1 MPNDTTLTGTM
12 NERGDRVERWLR
24 LALVIITFLLLFF
37 GLTTLAAVLNFFD
50 VMQRSSA
57 DIITFYKMHGPTLQV
72 ALFATLLGYL
82 LAVPIM
88 AMVTQHYQP
97 ANRPARFGGLML
109 GILWASLALR
119 PLWWAAHI
127 VLLPNVVAL
136 GTPGTDPAEIAAFMS
151 TFRILDLV
159 LNTVTEDIAVNV
171 LGGAWFAMIGLE
183 MLRRGGRMIL
193 LGSVTMLIGVMFI
206 TSSAELMGFSF
217 GEGGGIIP
225 IMVSVAGP
233 FWLLFV
239 GSAVALRPR

>member
-1 MPNDTTLTGTM
+1 
-12 NERGDRVERWLR
+12 
-24 LALVIITFLLLFF
+24 
-37 GLTTLAAVLNFFD
+37 
-50 VMQRSSA
+50 
-57 DIITFYKMHGPTLQV
+57 
-72 ALFATLLGYL
+72 
-82 LAVPIM
+82 
-88 AMVTQHYQP
+88 
-97 ANRPARFGGLML
+97 
-109 GILWASLALR
+109 
-119 PLWWAAHI
+119 
-127 VLLPNVVAL
+127 
-136 GTPGTDPAEIAAFMS
+136 MS

-183 MLRRGGRMIL
+183 MLRRGGRMIV

-239 GSAVALRPR
+239 GSAVALRSR